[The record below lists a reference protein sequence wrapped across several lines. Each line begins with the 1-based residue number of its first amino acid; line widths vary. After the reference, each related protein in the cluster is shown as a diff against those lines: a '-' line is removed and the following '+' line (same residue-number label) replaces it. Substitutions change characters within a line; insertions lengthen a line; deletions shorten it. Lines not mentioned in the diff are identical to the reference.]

1 MIIKKLSRKS
11 KHFFFSFSFSGLRTE
26 YLETAAG
33 YGILIA
39 YTQFPLFAQ
48 LRKKRGCVLTLSDLA
63 AYAEKKYHIREQRK
77 WSDFPGFSVLADP
90 ETEKWVALLIRQK
103 DFSTGANVERCDIK
117 CGRQTLQE
125 ISASFLSPPFRM
137 KGQKWVGV
145 TIDRNTDPDVV
156 FRLLDRAVT
165 SGEQRGYTI
174 VLDNN
179 RKSGLSVYS
188 SSPLPSFPTA
198 SAPID
203 ADIPE
208 PIGEMLRLYE
218 YGDGSF
224 RQKCENFYRQGK
236 FMEQYED
243 NAPWTGQ
250 YLHYFPTYH
259 DLNLRQLRG
268 YFTWRTHLR
277 KGEYPSSATSFAFL
291 YLYELLNEIGT
302 SSPEDSLRKMRD
314 FETGYLD
321 SGIGDPGIRKNLHRW
336 MLEFSVVRNIP
347 LDSALLYIPR
357 EDLEADRF
365 LAVLKMPEG
374 SSDDDLFSALFYY
387 SGKKETSSVYPADL
401 ESKRKHLVAD
411 AWRYACASFTREKK
425 DLFSSV
431 FGQQK
436 AYSWHPLSNTVFY
449 WERIEI
455 YDREYTLNPCRSY
468 FCHNGIWQEKKYEKL
483 YFDLGQIQSFWHEAD
498 RQIRKYMKVGHTLRE
513 KPCADWISSSVKA
526 ALEADRQAEI
536 EASRP
541 VITINLSGLDRIRQD
556 ALVTRDSL
564 LTEEDSL
571 PDQEPEDSAPSA
583 VPGFESEQQI
593 SSLTPVQIRILR
605 ALLQGESAEAILKEQ
620 HMMPS
625 IAADAINE
633 ALFDEIGDTVLEC
646 DQDTLSL
653 IEDYREDISHL
664 LGGSA
669 DA

>member
-1 MIIKKLSRKS
+1 MCFQFNPDYSDYKKAISQKQTFFLLFFIFRFTNRVLGNCSRLWYINSLYTVSIICTITEEKR
-11 KHFFFSFSFSGLRTE
+11 LRFDSVRP
-26 YLETAAG
+26 G
-33 YGILIA
+33 GIC
-39 YTQFPLFAQ
+39 
-48 LRKKRGCVLTLSDLA
+48 RKK

-165 SGEQRGYTI
+165 SG
-174 VLDNN
+174 
-179 RKSGLSVYS
+179 
-188 SSPLPSFPTA
+188 A

-401 ESKRKHLVAD
+401 EPKRKHLVAD
-411 AWRYACASFTREKK
+411 ACGMHVHPSRERRKTCFLPSLVNKKPIPGILFPTLSFTGNVLR
-425 DLFSSV
+425 FTT
-431 FGQQK
+431 G
-436 AYSWHPLSNTVFY
+436 NT
-449 WERIEI
+449 R
-455 YDREYTLNPCRSY
+455 
-468 FCHNGIWQEKKYEKL
+468 
-483 YFDLGQIQSFWHEAD
+483 
-498 RQIRKYMKVGHTLRE
+498 
-513 KPCADWISSSVKA
+513 
-526 ALEADRQAEI
+526 
-536 EASRP
+536 
-541 VITINLSGLDRIRQD
+541 
-556 ALVTRDSL
+556 
-564 LTEEDSL
+564 
-571 PDQEPEDSAPSA
+571 
-583 VPGFESEQQI
+583 
-593 SSLTPVQIRILR
+593 
-605 ALLQGESAEAILKEQ
+605 
-620 HMMPS
+620 
-625 IAADAINE
+625 
-633 ALFDEIGDTVLEC
+633 
-646 DQDTLSL
+646 
-653 IEDYREDISHL
+653 
-664 LGGSA
+664 
-669 DA
+669 

>member
-1 MIIKKLSRKS
+1 M
-11 KHFFFSFSFSGLRTE
+11 
-26 YLETAAG
+26 
-33 YGILIA
+33 
-39 YTQFPLFAQ
+39 
-48 LRKKRGCVLTLSDLA
+48 TLSDLA

-179 RKSGLSVYS
+179 RKSGPTVYS

-203 ADIPE
+203 ADIPD
-208 PIGEMLRLYE
+208 PIGELLRLYE

-401 ESKRKHLVAD
+401 EPKRKHLVAD
-411 AWRYACASFTREKK
+411 AWRHACASFSREKK
-425 DLFSSV
+425 DLFSFI
-431 FGQQK
+431 FGYQK
-436 AYSWHPLSNTVFY
+436 VYSWHPLSNTVFY
-449 WERIEI
+449 WARIEV

-468 FCHNGIWQEKKYEKL
+468 LCHNGIWQEKKYEKL
-483 YFDLGQIQSFWHEAD
+483 CFDLEQIQSFWHEAD
-498 RQIRKYMKVGHTLRE
+498 RQIRKYLKVGHTLRE

-541 VITINLSGLDRIRQD
+541 VITINLSGLDQIRQD

-593 SSLTPVQIRILR
+593 SSLTPGQIRILH
-605 ALLQGESAEAILKEQ
+605 ALLQGESADAILKEQ
-620 HMMPS
+620 HLMPS

-646 DQDTLSL
+646 DQDALSL
-653 IEDYREDISHL
+653 IEDYREDVSRI